1 MNDNS
6 INDENKPLDAPY
18 IEYLGTPANRDW
30 DEHFQDLAIE
40 IGKVNRDLDGM
51 DSIMK
56 LCEPDCQE
64 KLRIEKFRLIGEV
77 MDKVYE
83 SRGKLFPYMPLIRE
97 LIKPCLDALSND
109 QPNKNQIDIT

>member
-6 INDENKPLDAPY
+6 INDNNKPLDAPY

-30 DEHFQDLAIE
+30 DEHFQDLALE
-40 IGKVNRDLDGM
+40 IARVNRDLDGM
-51 DSIMK
+51 DLIMRM
-56 LCEPDCQE
+56 CEPDFRERVRIE
-64 KLRIEKFRLIGEV
+64 KLRLAGEL

-83 SRGKLFPYMPLIRE
+83 SRGKIFPHMPLIRE